1 MNANQSTTE
10 SRETSGPPATTSR
23 LVFPHGVA
31 NLTIRVDASMPERY
45 RASFYGPKPNVS
57 EANGAIS
64 IDYPRFNPLI
74 WGRTSADVTISPATA
89 WAIEVRGG
97 VAHWDGDLR
106 NVELEGI
113 DVQGGMS
120 QVSLQLPPARGSVR
134 FHVSGGVSHLTVRRP
149 ADVPARLHIGG
160 GASRVALDDQTFGA
174 MGGPISLETGGYST
188 ARDRYTV
195 EVGGGASQI
204 TIGRE

>member
-1 MNANQSTTE
+1 MNGNQSTIE
-10 SRETSGPPATTSR
+10 SRATGPHAAASTR

-31 NLTIRVDASMPERY
+31 NLTIRVDASMSETY
-45 RASFYGPKPNVS
+45 RASFYGPKPNVAE
-57 EANGAIS
+57 EAGVIS

-74 WGRTSADVTISPATA
+74 WGRTSADVMISPATV
-89 WAIEVRGG
+89 WAIDIRGG
-97 VAHWDGDLR
+97 VSRWDGDLR
-106 NVELEGI
+106 EVQLKGI
-113 DVQGGMS
+113 DIKGGVS
-120 QVSLQLPPARGSVR
+120 HISLQLPRPRGSVR
-134 FHVSGGVSHLTVRRP
+134 FHVSGGASSLTLRRP

-188 ARDRYTV
+188 ASDRYIV